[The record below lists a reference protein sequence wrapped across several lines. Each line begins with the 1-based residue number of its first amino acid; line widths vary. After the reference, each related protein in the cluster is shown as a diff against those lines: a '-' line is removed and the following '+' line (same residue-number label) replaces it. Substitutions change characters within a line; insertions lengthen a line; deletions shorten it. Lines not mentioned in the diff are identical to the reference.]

1 MLKVAVVVEDFSIG
15 GAQRVVSE
23 IVKNIDQHEAQLLVL
38 CLENRKDTEMAL
50 AVERVATVKYLN
62 IKGKNL
68 IKNYHKVSTELNRFE
83 PDVVHAHLV
92 GQLYSVPWGL
102 IHNIPVII
110 TAHTKPEK
118 AFIKKI
124 ERLIRFGVKRKKIYI
139 VSVSKGN
146 LEQVKRYF
154 EADDKQ
160 CCCINNGID
169 INQFFRRD
177 HDKFTFINVA
187 RQDANKN
194 QIAIVR
200 CFEKL
205 YAQDQN
211 IRLMLI
217 GDGPSHDMLVSEV
230 KQRNLVGVI
239 YLPGAMSNVADLYS
253 VSDVYV
259 QSSYREAMP
268 MSVLEALATGL
279 PIISTDVGG
288 LKDVVNGNG
297 WLIPVGAESELYS
310 SMKKA
315 KELSQMEINQMI
327 DKSIE
332 FSRKYSSENMAKEYL
347 NLYGKVAQINQ

>member
-23 IVKNIDQHEAQLLVL
+23 IVKNIDQHKVQLLVL

-50 AVERVATVKYLN
+50 AVEKAATVKYLN
-62 IKGKNL
+62 IRGKNL
-68 IKNYHKVSTELNRFE
+68 IKNYHRVSAELNRFA
-83 PDVVHAHLV
+83 PNVVHAHLV

-102 IHNIPVII
+102 MHNIPVII
-110 TAHTKPEK
+110 TVHTKPEK

-124 ERLIRFGVKRKKIYI
+124 EGLIRFGVKKKKIYI
-139 VSVSKGN
+139 VAVSKEN
-146 LEQVKRYF
+146 LEQVKQYF
-154 EADDKQ
+154 GTDDGQ

-169 INQFFRRD
+169 INQFFRRN
-177 HDKFTFINVA
+177 HGNFTYINVA

-194 QIAIVR
+194 QIAIIR

-217 GDGPSHDMLVSEV
+217 GDGPSHDMLVSET
-230 KQRNLVGVI
+230 KKRNLENVI
-239 YLPGAMSNVADLYS
+239 YLPGAMSNVANLYS
-253 VSDVYV
+253 VSDIYV

-288 LKDVVNGNG
+288 LKDVINGNG
-297 WLIPVGAESELYS
+297 WLISAGAESELYS

-315 KELSQMEINQMI
+315 KALSQMEMSRMA
-327 DKSIE
+327 DRSIE
-332 FSRKYSSENMAKEYL
+332 LSRKYSSVNMAKEYL
-347 NLYGKVAQINQ
+347 DLYGKVAQINK